1 MKTNGNNS
9 GRNPLQLTLFIGIIA
24 AMLILTAVF
33 AKKTVETMNLGLD
46 LQGGFEIAYE
56 VSPLEEGKE
65 LPDMTAVVASIQKRI
80 NVLGVSEPEI
90 TVEGDNQI
98 RVQLAGV
105 KNQDEARSVISSTAN
120 LTFRNSK
127 DELLMDASVLKEGGA
142 SLAYENGSPIVSLKI
157 ADNDTFYKVT
167 SEVAKTSDR
176 LMVVWLDFEEG
187 VDKYEDEYKKQQ
199 MGQDPAY
206 ISAATVSSGINGD
219 AIIQGNFTEDEARLL
234 ANLIN
239 SGSLPVKLTEIYSN
253 VVSAELGASAYSK
266 TMAAGGIG
274 ILLVMLFMIFRYRF
288 AGVVS
293 AATLPFYV
301 IAVLWIY
308 KMMGGV
314 FTLPGIAALV
324 LGVGMAVDANIIT
337 FERLKDELYTGKKL
351 PAAVQASQK
360 TSLAAIIDAQL
371 TTFIAALIM
380 YVFGTGSVKGFA
392 TMLMLTLFCTV
403 IINILIVRL
412 LMNRMASS
420 HYFDDNPA
428 LFGVK
433 KEMVPDIAKGE
444 KYCYKNPYAKFD
456 FVKHAKKFVIAAGVV
471 AALFLV
477 MLVGRSA
484 AGKEGI
490 NLGID
495 FSSGTRL
502 TIEAN
507 ETLTEEEINSTFTAL
522 GYTPNKI
529 QFMGDKN
536 TGASV
541 ILKESLDQETLT
553 GIKASLEEH
562 YGHEVSD
569 SVVTPMVGKTLVRN
583 AIYLTI
589 LAWVCM
595 LAYISVR
602 FRWDFA
608 IGAIAA
614 LIHDIAMVFAVFV
627 ILNFEVNSDLI
638 AVFLAII
645 GYSINN
651 SIIVFDRI
659 RNELNERHGQ
669 KETPA
674 MLKSVVNTALAN
686 TFDTS
691 ISATVSTVLPV
702 LALLIF
708 GSSSIFTFNFALLV
722 GMLAGTISSLF
733 IAPQV
738 WYRIRINEKP
748 KAKKKKTRKSTELE
762 EYVVPGINDIR

>member
-1 MKTNGNNS
+1 MKTSGNRSDRNS
-9 GRNPLQLTLFIGIIA
+9 VKLGLFVGIMA
-24 AMLILTAVF
+24 LMLLLTAIF
-33 AKKTVETMNLGLD
+33 AGKTVNTMNLGLD
-46 LQGGFEIAYE
+46 LQGGFEIAYD
-56 VSPLEEGKE
+56 VSPLEEGAE
-65 LPDMTAVVASIQKRI
+65 LPDMNAVVASIQKRI

-90 TVEGDNQI
+90 TVEGDHQI

-120 LTFRNSK
+120 LTFRDSSDK
-127 DELLMDASVLKEGGA
+127 LLMDASVLKEGGA
-142 SLAYENGSPIVSLKI
+142 SLAYENGAPIVSLKI

-167 SEVAKTSDR
+167 SEVATTTDR
-176 LMVVWLDFEEG
+176 LMVVWLDFDEET
-187 VDKYEDEYKKQQ
+187 DSYQAEYQKQQ
-199 MGQDPAY
+199 LGQDPAY

-253 VVSAELGASAYSK
+253 VVSAELGTSAYSK
-266 TMAAGGIG
+266 TMIAGGIG
-274 ILLVMLFMIFRYRF
+274 ILLVMVFMIIRYRL

-301 IAVLWIY
+301 LAVLFIY
-308 KMMGGV
+308 KLMGGV

-324 LGVGMAVDANIIT
+324 LGVGMAVDSNIIT
-337 FERLKDELYTGKKL
+337 FERLKEELYSGKKL
-351 PAAVQASQK
+351 SSAVPASQK

-371 TTFIAALIM
+371 TTFIAAFIM
-380 YVFGTGSVKGFA
+380 YIFGTGSVKGFA

-403 IINILIVRL
+403 VINILMVRL
-412 LMNRMASS
+412 LMNLMAGSG
-420 HYFDDNPA
+420 YFEGHPEWFA
-428 LFGVK
+428 VK
-433 KEMVPDIAKGE
+433 KDQVPDLVKGE
-444 KYCYKNPYAKFD
+444 KPSYVNPFSKFD
-456 FVKHAKKFVIAAGVV
+456 FVKHAKKFVISACVV
-471 AALFLV
+471 LALFLV

-484 AGKEGI
+484 AGKEGV

-502 TIEAN
+502 TLEADN
-507 ETLTEEEINSTFTAL
+507 ALTEEEINTTFTAL

-529 QFMGDKN
+529 QFMGDNN

-541 ILKESLDQETLT
+541 ILKESLDQESLT
-553 GIKASLEEH
+553 ALKTSLQEH

-583 AIYLTI
+583 AVYLTI
-589 LAWVCM
+589 LAWICM
-595 LAYISVR
+595 LAYISIR

-608 IGAIAA
+608 LGAIVA

-627 ILNFEVNSDLI
+627 IFNFEVNSDLI

-669 KETPA
+669 KETPE
-674 MLKSVVNTALAN
+674 MLKSVVNQALAN

-691 ISATVSTVLPV
+691 ISSTVSTVLPV
-702 LALLIF
+702 LALLLF

-722 GMLAGTISSLF
+722 GMFAGTVSSLF

-738 WYRIRINEKP
+738 WYQIRMREKP
-748 KAKKKKTRKSTELE
+748 KTKKKKVKKSTELE
-762 EYVVPGINDIR
+762 EFIVPGINDIR